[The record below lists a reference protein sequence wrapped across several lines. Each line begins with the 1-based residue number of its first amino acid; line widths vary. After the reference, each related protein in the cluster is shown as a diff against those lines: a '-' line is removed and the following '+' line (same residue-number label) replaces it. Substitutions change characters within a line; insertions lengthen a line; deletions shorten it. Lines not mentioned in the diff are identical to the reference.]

1 MVSNVI
7 SLTIVIHRQRKV
19 DLSIKLYEPTSTC
32 KHGMAKKKKTQLKPV
47 ARGFATTS
55 VPKKAAQSDE
65 IDSTIE
71 PELPPSDRSGT
82 GSSQAHERQASNPR
96 AIAQD
101 TTQDVCHAS
110 QDEKLLQNILD
121 KYQEKTE
128 KEISKTIK
136 VGSFFKASNAGFP
149 CSHSWQAIEVD
160 RRNSRTFFHLPINPI
175 FVDLVFQL
183 YLEEEEQKG
192 AIYALIQVPST

>member
-1 MVSNVI
+1 
-7 SLTIVIHRQRKV
+7 
-19 DLSIKLYEPTSTC
+19 
-32 KHGMAKKKKTQLKPV
+32 MAKKKKTQLKSV

-65 IDSTIE
+65 IDGTIE
-71 PELPPSDRSGT
+71 PELPPSDKSGT
-82 GSSQAHERQASNPR
+82 GSSQAHERQVSIPR

-101 TTQDVCHAS
+101 TTQDVCHAT
-110 QDEKLLQNILD
+110 QGEKLLQDILD

-136 VGSFFKASNAGFP
+136 VGSFFKAFNLGFP
-149 CSHSWQAIEVD
+149 CSHSWQVAEVD

-175 FVDLVFQL
+175 FVDLVLQL
-183 YLEEEEQKG
+183 YLEEESQKG
-192 AIYALIQVPST
+192 AICARIHLLST